1 MSLTKYRMASRR
13 QAERR
18 SALLRRRAV
27 LRWRRALSTYFVLCF
42 DDVRCRALFVLCFGG
57 AICFFLAIC
66 LLCATCF
73 APFHAM
79 HAAVG
84 ESKCLRCLSLVLGCL
99 SSLCLSLGGGGPSC
113 FSLPFLSRRKN
124 TGPGLRLLRAF
135 FSMCA
140 FYVFLLALQALQPK
154 ILARFAPLCAPR
166 AINSTPGR
174 GGGGH
179 LY

>member
-73 APFHAM
+73 APMHAKD
-79 HAAVG
+79 AAVG
-84 ESKCLRCLSLVLGCL
+84 ESNCLRCLSLAAFP
-99 SSLCLSLGGGGPSC
+99 LSL
-113 FSLPFLSRRKN
+113 SLPWRRRSLLFLSFPFSQEEHR
-124 TGPGLRLLRAF
+124 TGTPATACILLDVCLLRVFAGAA
-135 FSMCA
+135 SPATENSCA
-140 FYVFLLALQALQPK
+140 
-154 ILARFAPLCAPR
+154 FAPLCAPR
-166 AINSTPGR
+166 AINSTPG
-174 GGGGH
+174 GGRPH